1 MGKFYDE
8 MNADQQEWIKKQMM
22 FIVASAPLSATG
34 TVNASPKGYDCFR
47 IIDANKAC
55 YLEMTGSGIETQ
67 SHVEENGRLTI
78 MFMAFEGAPK
88 ILRLFGRG
96 HVCRVDTPEYN
107 RLYTTHYHG
116 SSPDFETLQGKRS
129 IIVISIEKVG
139 TSCGFGVPYY
149 EYKENRPTLLNY
161 WGKKTEEKVVEYWA
175 KENKQSVDGLP
186 GMKHERMEECE
197 YRDLP
202 PPVMASKR
210 STEGLVGN
218 GGGGGSALGWITEL
232 GQSQSLLAMGAVA
245 VAAFGAGV
253 AASSS
258 RLFQR

>member
-1 MGKFYDE
+1 MGQFFDE
-8 MNADQQEWIKKQMM
+8 LSADQQEWIHKQKM

-107 RLYTTHYHG
+107 RLFDAHYRG
-116 SSPDFETLQGKRS
+116 TSPDFETIEGKRS

-139 TSCGFGVPYY
+139 VSCGFGVPYY

-161 WGKKTEEKVVEYWA
+161 WGKKTDDKVAEYWV
-175 KENKQSVDGLP
+175 KKNTQSVDGLP
-186 GMKHERMEECE
+186 GMKHERMDEVGGCE
-197 YRDLP
+197 AHKDL
-202 PPVMASKR
+202 PPVMANKR
-210 STEGLVGN
+210 SAK
-218 GGGGGSALGWITEL
+218 GGSSPLGWIAGV
-232 GQSQSLLAMGAVA
+232 GQSQALTISAVA
-245 VAAFGAGV
+245 IAAFGAGV
-253 AASSS
+253 AASTCLIL
-258 RLFQR
+258 RK

>member
-8 MNADQQEWIKKQMM
+8 MSADQQEWIKKQKI

-96 HVCRVDTPEYN
+96 HVCRVDSPEYES
-107 RLYTTHYHG
+107 LYTAHYKG
-116 SSPDFETLQGKRS
+116 TSPDFETIEGKRS
-129 IIVISIEKVG
+129 IIVISVEKVG
-139 TSCGFGVPYY
+139 ISCGFGVPYY

-161 WGKKTEEKVVEYWA
+161 WGKKTEDKVVEYWA
-175 KENKQSVDGLP
+175 QKNTQSVDGLP
-186 GMKHERMEECE
+186 GMKHERMSEIACE
-197 YRDLP
+197 YQDS

-210 STEGLVGN
+210 SVKKGSSAMSSPLGSMAGLR
-218 GGGGGSALGWITEL
+218 
-232 GQSQSLLAMGAVA
+232 QSQLLAISAIA

-258 RLFQR
+258 FLRK